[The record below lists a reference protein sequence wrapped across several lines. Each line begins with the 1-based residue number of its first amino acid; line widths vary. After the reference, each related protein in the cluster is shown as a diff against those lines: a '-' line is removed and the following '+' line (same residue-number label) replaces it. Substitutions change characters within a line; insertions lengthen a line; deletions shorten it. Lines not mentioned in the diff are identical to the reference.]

1 MDAIL
6 RRIVGMLEFVEQ
18 IYDTVHSHGGWR
30 TRRSPRCLL
39 MHAWMNGSV
48 SMDAR
53 IAARSRSSE
62 KYQRMN
68 EDGTPAKVS
77 LFLSCR
83 IFRTRLPTTPYHQ
96 PSAARSQRNTC
107 PQVRVASRLNGWS
120 GCRAREGMGSRYHR
134 FILISYYV
142 VSGCKN
148 TRQMNYGTDIR
159 PAGMGDYRIGTKRL
173 LIYKLIVLVMELAAT
188 LKAFIEEGQDW
199 ERKHTSV
206 KGVSIIR
213 LPATKNRTPS
223 LAIDFNPIGDNG
235 LPMKKKGIMIMNGA
249 ELAAFRAAF
258 NNEKVDS
265 LIAALEEVLPE
276 RKSSGKQA
284 KPDVLQI

>member
-1 MDAIL
+1 M
-6 RRIVGMLEFVEQ
+6 
-18 IYDTVHSHGGWR
+18 
-30 TRRSPRCLL
+30 
-39 MHAWMNGSV
+39 
-48 SMDAR
+48 
-53 IAARSRSSE
+53 
-62 KYQRMN
+62 K
-68 EDGTPAKVS
+68 
-77 LFLSCR
+77 
-83 IFRTRLPTTPYHQ
+83 
-96 PSAARSQRNTC
+96 
-107 PQVRVASRLNGWS
+107 
-120 GCRAREGMGSRYHR
+120 
-134 FILISYYV
+134 
-142 VSGCKN
+142 
-148 TRQMNYGTDIR
+148 YGTDIR
-159 PAGMGDYRIGTKRL
+159 PAGRGDTRIGTKRL

-188 LKAFIEEGQDW
+188 LKTFIEEGQDW

-213 LPATKNRTPS
+213 LPATKNRAPS

-249 ELAAFRAAF
+249 ELAAFRATF